1 MLNSNFI
8 LKVTDAKLSDIRKA
22 LQDAGIQVRSII
34 EVFREE
40 ITSSQEE
47 KNHGN
52 G

>member
-1 MLNSNFI
+1 MLKANFI

-40 ITSSQEE
+40 VSTPQEE
-47 KNHGN
+47 KEPQ
-52 G
+52 